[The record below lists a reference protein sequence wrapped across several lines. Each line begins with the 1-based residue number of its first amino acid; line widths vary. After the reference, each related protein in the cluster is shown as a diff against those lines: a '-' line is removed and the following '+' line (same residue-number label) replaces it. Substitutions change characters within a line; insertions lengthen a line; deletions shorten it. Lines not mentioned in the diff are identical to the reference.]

1 MPPNAGAR
9 PIWHMEGFAVD
20 AQKTVLHQGKSHMH
34 FPPIPLICVQ
44 IWKQLLMI
52 CCTIRVDFAN
62 ASAAPQPIFPSLTP
76 SVQPQPSIALDWC
89 CPCKPT
95 RPRNVDIF
103 CRTHRGVLRHGV
115 LGAACR
121 RAATLTPYTGC
132 DVERFSLPVPVPAG
146 SPHSPCLDTMS
157 APRALWLTQ
166 MGAADPR

>member
-1 MPPNAGAR
+1 M
-9 PIWHMEGFAVD
+9 D

-166 MGAADPR
+166 VGAADPR